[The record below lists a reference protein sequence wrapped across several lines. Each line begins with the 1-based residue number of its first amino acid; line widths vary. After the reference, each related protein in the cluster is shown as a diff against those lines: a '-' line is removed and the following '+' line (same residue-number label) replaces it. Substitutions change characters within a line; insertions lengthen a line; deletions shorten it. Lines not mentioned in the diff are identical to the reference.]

1 MIAKPFSLDV
11 VLKVKKRKEDLA
23 RQKFMK
29 AVAEQK
35 HIEDKV
41 DKTKNKQ
48 QKLIRLLEEK
58 QAMGMLAV
66 ELGMFEE
73 RIIFTNKELL
83 SLHKLLQEKKQLVRN
98 KREHLLSK
106 SKEHKAM
113 KTLKQN
119 QNQIWKQYL
128 AKKEA
133 NMLDEIAI
141 LHHHKSTT

>member
-11 VLKVKKRKEDLA
+11 VLKIRKRKEDLA
-23 RQKFMK
+23 QQKFMK

-35 HIEDKV
+35 HIESEIDKV
-41 DKTKNKQ
+41 KNTQ
-48 QKLIRLLEEK
+48 QKLIQLLEIK
-58 QAMGMLAV
+58 QEQGMLAA

-73 RIIFTNKELL
+73 RIVFTNKELL
-83 SLHKLLQEKKQLVRN
+83 SLHKLLQKKKQLVRN
-98 KREHLLSK
+98 KRKRLLIK
-106 SKEHKAM
+106 SKEYKAM

-119 QNQIWKQYL
+119 QNQVWKQYL

-141 LHHHKSTT
+141 LHHNKSTS